1 MSSAIATHS
10 FAANVLRVGA
20 RNAGRTAPS
29 RANRM
34 TVRAA
39 ASNGGLAIDLRGAFH
54 FSRRRDFV
62 CARTASATPQIPS
75 RKIDPTENEC
85 DNTGP
90 IGAAGVVGSRIQH
103 APSPARAVPRKS
115 EPSDTTRTL
124 LRDLQEKT
132 RKTHEMVFSIAAEST
147 HREYQHEAH
156 PLHPNYPRL
165 ASFKQARKP
174 SSRVSRMTR
183 ASGGL
188 FPSASRRLGARL
200 F

>member
-62 CARTASATPQIPS
+62 C
-75 RKIDPTENEC
+75 
-85 DNTGP
+85 
-90 IGAAGVVGSRIQH
+90 GAHGFRD
-103 APSPARAVPRKS
+103 APNSVTKNRSHGK
-115 EPSDTTRTL
+115 
-124 LRDLQEKT
+124 
-132 RKTHEMVFSIAAEST
+132 
-147 HREYQHEAH
+147 
-156 PLHPNYPRL
+156 
-165 ASFKQARKP
+165 
-174 SSRVSRMTR
+174 RV
-183 ASGGL
+183 
-188 FPSASRRLGARL
+188 
-200 F
+200 